1 MKGLICIGVAVACVS
16 LMIGNY
22 VIINGI
28 VTAFRTRE
36 SVPPNPG

>member
-1 MKGLICIGVAVACVS
+1 MKTLMVIGVAVACVS

-28 VTAFRTRE
+28 VTACKGE
-36 SVPPNPG
+36 NSKK